1 MCWSA
6 TADVVIGTGVV
17 VVGAVAV
24 ALVRDRRDLP
34 LAALPLLLGAHQLI
48 EAHVWASSTGEGS
61 VVTGGFVTVWTLI
74 AFAVLPVY
82 VPFALLIG
90 ERERRRVQWV
100 AAAVGG
106 PVAVVMTVSVAHG
119 STATDHGHVLD
130 YGAGIPLL
138 PLVLVGYLV
147 AACVPFLSSPE
158 PTMRELGV
166 ALVIGAAVAGIVDLL
181 AFASMWCA
189 FAAVVSVLVVRRT
202 RHASAHLRPSLV

>member
-6 TADVVIGTGVV
+6 TVDVVIGTGVV
-17 VVGAVAV
+17 LAGAVAV

-34 LAALPLLLGAHQLI
+34 LAALPLLLGAHQLL
-48 EAHVWASSTGEGS
+48 EAHVWASSSGQGS
-61 VVTGGFVTVWTLI
+61 VITGGFVTLWTLV

-82 VPFALLIG
+82 VPFALLVA
-90 ERERRRVQWV
+90 ERERRRGQWV
-100 AAAVGG
+100 AGAVGV
-106 PVAVVMTVSVAHG
+106 PVAAVMTVAVAHG
-119 STATDHGHVLD
+119 ATATDHGHVLD

-147 AACVPFLSSPE
+147 AACVPFLLSPE

-166 ALVIGAAVAGIVDLL
+166 VLVIGAVVAGLVNLL
-181 AFASMWCA
+181 AFASVWCA
-189 FAAVVSVLVVRRT
+189 LAAAVSVLVVRRT